1 MYPVWAFRNKSI
13 NANTRNASNMNCVGN
28 CVTDT
33 LTAVVEVNNH
43 SDETHLNTLNY
54 TNYILQNLQ
63 PAVLF
68 LHITNSIRNISFKND
83 PLLFFI
89 LNFS

>member
-1 MYPVWAFRNKSI
+1 
-13 NANTRNASNMNCVGN
+13 MNCVGN

-33 LTAVVEVNNH
+33 LTAVVEVNSH

-54 TNYILQNLQ
+54 TNYISQNLQ

-68 LHITNSIRNISFKND
+68 LHITNSIRKFSIKND